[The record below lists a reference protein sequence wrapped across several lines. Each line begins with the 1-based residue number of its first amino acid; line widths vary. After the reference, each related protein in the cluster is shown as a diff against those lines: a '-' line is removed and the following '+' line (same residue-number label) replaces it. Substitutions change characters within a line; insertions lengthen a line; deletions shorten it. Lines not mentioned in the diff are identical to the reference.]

1 MAKRS
6 KTLVGIDID
15 STGIAAASVTVNG
28 RVRVERA
35 AFTPL
40 EPGIIRDG
48 EVADVDGLADALR
61 TLYRENKGLDKRV
74 RVGLANQKIVV
85 RVVDL
90 PYLEDPKE
98 LDAAVRFHAQDQL
111 PMPIEHAVIDHL
123 ALDTITDETGRRQ
136 RVLLVAARREMVER
150 ILSALRAAGIKPVG
164 VDLSAFAMVRAL
176 YRPGPE
182 DEHALYLAIGGLTN
196 LAVARGRACTFARAS
211 GSGVEALA
219 VELAERSQLT
229 REHAH
234 EWLVH
239 TGVETPS
246 ELIEGDAEIVAN
258 ARQILLDGV
267 RRIAADV
274 RSSLDF
280 HRMQDDAASV
290 SRAVMTGPAT
300 AIPGFADALASELG
314 MPVEAGSVG
323 RRSRGN
329 GPRPRDGR
337 RRPGTHGG
345 AGMKAVNLIPA
356 DERRGGGSATGSG
369 FASYVVLGVLAL
381 IVAVSAAY
389 TLANRTIAD
398 QRRRARRRAGA
409 CGDLGEPGEL
419 RSRATRPSPA
429 CARSAARRSVA
440 WPRAASTGAHALHEV
455 ARTIPSDAWLTSM
468 RGSVLAELD
477 RSTAAAT
484 TRCARRCR
492 ARRSSSSAARP
503 ARTRW
508 LPSSRAFAA
517 STASSG

>member
-6 KTLVGIDID
+6 KTFVGIDID

-35 AFTPL
+35 ALTPL

-48 EVADVDGLADALR
+48 EVADVDGLADAVR

-150 ILSALRAAGIKPVG
+150 ILSALRAAGVKPVG

-182 DEHALYLAIGGLTN
+182 DEHVLYLAIGGLTN
-196 LAVARGRACTFARAS
+196 LAVARGKACTFARAS

-234 EWLVH
+234 GWLVH
-239 TGVETPS
+239 TGVETPI
-246 ELIEGDAEIVAN
+246 ELIEGDAEIVSN

-300 AIPGFADALASELG
+300 AIPGFAEALASELG
-314 MPVEAGSVG
+314 MPVEAGSVDGVPEGMDAG
-323 RRSRGN
+323 RV
-329 GPRPRDGR
+329 
-337 RRPGTHGG
+337 TVA
-345 AGMKAVNLIPA
+345 AG
-356 DERRGGGSATGSG
+356 
-369 FASYVVLGVLAL
+369 LAL
-381 IVAVSAAY
+381 TEA
-389 TLANRTIAD
+389 
-398 QRRRARRRAGA
+398 
-409 CGDLGEPGEL
+409 
-419 RSRATRPSPA
+419 PA
-429 CARSAARRSVA
+429 
-440 WPRAASTGAHALHEV
+440 
-455 ARTIPSDAWLTSM
+455 
-468 RGSVLAELD
+468 
-477 RSTAAAT
+477 
-484 TRCARRCR
+484 
-492 ARRSSSSAARP
+492 
-503 ARTRW
+503 
-508 LPSSRAFAA
+508 
-517 STASSG
+517 